1 MMRKIIRY
9 VVLIGN
15 IKTRTPNDIE
25 LEEHHCAD
33 IPESLTVENDLMRDL
48 LLIFSD
54 CQKVQF
60 TKGGIRETLRGQ
72 WYLQCK

>member
-15 IKTRTPNDIE
+15 IKTLTHNDIE
-25 LEEHHCAD
+25 LEEHHCTD
-33 IPESLTVENDLMRDL
+33 IPESLTIKNDLTRDL

-60 TKGGIRETLRGQ
+60 TKGGISEMLRG
-72 WYLQCK
+72 